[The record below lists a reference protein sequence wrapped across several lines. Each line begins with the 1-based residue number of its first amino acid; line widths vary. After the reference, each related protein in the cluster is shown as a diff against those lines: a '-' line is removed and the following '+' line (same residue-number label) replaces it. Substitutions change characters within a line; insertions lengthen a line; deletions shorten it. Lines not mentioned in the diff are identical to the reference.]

1 MFNWRYESD
10 FIGRYLGS
18 GAINTMLGFAVIFSM
33 TALDIS
39 PYLANIAGY
48 ITGLVLGF
56 WLSRLFVFR
65 SNGRVN
71 REVRRFAF
79 AFGISWLLNF
89 FILWFSMDTFN
100 IQPML
105 AQLIAAVGYSMS
117 MYLLG
122 RLYVFSPS

>member
-48 ITGLVLGF
+48 AVGLALGF
-56 WLSRLFVFR
+56 WLTRLFVFR
-65 SNGRVN
+65 SNGRVI
-71 REVRRFAF
+71 REVWCFAF
-79 AFGISWLLNF
+79 AFGISWLLNL
-89 FILWFSMDTFN
+89 FILWLSMVYLD
-100 IQPML
+100 IKPMI
-105 AQLIAAVGYSMS
+105 AQFIAAGGYSMS

-122 RLYVFSPS
+122 RLFVFSPS